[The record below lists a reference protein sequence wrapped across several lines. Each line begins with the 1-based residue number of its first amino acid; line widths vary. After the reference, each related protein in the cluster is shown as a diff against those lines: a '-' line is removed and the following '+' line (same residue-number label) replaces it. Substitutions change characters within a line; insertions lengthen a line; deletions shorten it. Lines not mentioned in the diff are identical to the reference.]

1 MAETRKSIIDEAFM
15 EAEHIDNAFKANAK
29 EILAHTMSLEIEEMV
44 KESLGDWSGL
54 TEDEDEENVDL
65 ELDNDSDVAG
75 LGAGDDEEFDFDS
88 LDLDDEDDDDD
99 LDGLELGDED
109 DDDVDVVD
117 LTDEEDIEKVVNV
130 FKKMSPE
137 DEIEVVQD
145 GGNIEIKDNAT
156 GAEYR
161 IELGGSD
168 DTEMFDDEDMFDDD
182 DTEMFDDEENED
194 DEAFNRMGEE
204 VIYEIHLSED
214 EEGDDD
220 EYMTDE
226 YMTDKDGDMEENVT
240 RNYSNGR
247 KQTLKPDNY
256 PSKFKRPGVRNES
269 VIREVEERNVTP
281 DNVNRYVQGTKISTK
296 HLKAAMD
303 KGEEVKMFSN
313 KEKQTGEGGRH
324 KKVFKVGDNYFKETD
339 TLIYGGKAEAMAYL
353 NESTTPRVTQ
363 LMTENKVLKNKVSS
377 IDSENKSLKEDYN
390 KMVDALKEF
399 RNKLNEVAIF
409 NSNLTYTVRLFT
421 EHSTT
426 KDEKV
431 DIIKR
436 FDEAKTLKESK
447 NIYKNLVKEISKTKA
462 PIKESIENKF
472 NDTKSSGSSTQIT
485 ESKVYVDPQLEK
497 MKKLWEYSYKH

>member
-75 LGAGDDEEFDFDS
+75 LSAGNDEEFDFDS

-99 LDGLELGDED
+99 LDGLDLDDED

-117 LTDEEDIEKVVNV
+117 LTGEEDIEKVVNV

-214 EEGDDD
+214 EEDD
-220 EYMTDE
+220 EYMS
-226 YMTDKDGDMEENVT
+226 DKSKKEDGEMEENVT
-240 RNYSNGR
+240 LNYSNGR

-256 PSKFKRPGVRNES
+256 PSNFKRPGVR
-269 VIREVEERNVTP
+269 
-281 DNVNRYVQGTKISTK
+281 
-296 HLKAAMD
+296 
-303 KGEEVKMFSN
+303 
-313 KEKQTGEGGRH
+313 
-324 KKVFKVGDNYFKETD
+324 
-339 TLIYGGKAEAMAYL
+339 

-447 NIYKNLVKEISKTKA
+447 IIYKNLVKEISKTKA
-462 PIKESIENKF
+462 PIKESIENRF

-485 ESKVYVDPQLEK
+485 ESKVYVDPQLEN
-497 MKKLWEYSYKH
+497 MKRLWEYEYKH

>member
-99 LDGLELGDED
+99 LSGLELGDED

-220 EYMTDE
+220 EYMSDKYMSNKSKDE
-226 YMTDKDGDMEENVT
+226 DGEMEENVT

-256 PSKFKRPGVRNES
+256 PSNFKRPGVR
-269 VIREVEERNVTP
+269 
-281 DNVNRYVQGTKISTK
+281 
-296 HLKAAMD
+296 
-303 KGEEVKMFSN
+303 
-313 KEKQTGEGGRH
+313 
-324 KKVFKVGDNYFKETD
+324 
-339 TLIYGGKAEAMAYL
+339 

-485 ESKVYVDPQLEK
+485 ESKVYVDPQLEN
-497 MKKLWEYSYKH
+497 MKRLWEYEYKH

>member
-220 EYMTDE
+220 EYMSDKSKK
-226 YMTDKDGDMEENVT
+226 KDGEMEENLT

-256 PSKFKRPGVRNES
+256 PSNFKRPGAR
-269 VIREVEERNVTP
+269 
-281 DNVNRYVQGTKISTK
+281 
-296 HLKAAMD
+296 
-303 KGEEVKMFSN
+303 
-313 KEKQTGEGGRH
+313 
-324 KKVFKVGDNYFKETD
+324 
-339 TLIYGGKAEAMAYL
+339 

-377 IDSENKSLKEDYN
+377 INSENKSLTEDYN

-447 NIYKNLVKEISKTKA
+447 IIYKNLVKEISKTKA

-485 ESKVYVDPQLEK
+485 ESKVYVDPQLEN
-497 MKKLWEYSYKH
+497 MKRLWEYEYKH

>member
-1 MAETRKSIIDEAFM
+1 
-15 EAEHIDNAFKANAK
+15 
-29 EILAHTMSLEIEEMV
+29 
-44 KESLGDWSGL
+44 
-54 TEDEDEENVDL
+54 
-65 ELDNDSDVAG
+65 
-75 LGAGDDEEFDFDS
+75 
-88 LDLDDEDDDDD
+88 
-99 LDGLELGDED
+99 
-109 DDDVDVVD
+109 
-117 LTDEEDIEKVVNV
+117 
-130 FKKMSPE
+130 MSPE

-168 DTEMFDDEDMFDDD
+168 DTEMFDDEEDMFDDEED
-182 DTEMFDDEENED
+182 MFDDEENED

-220 EYMTDE
+220 EYMSDKYMSDKSKDE
-226 YMTDKDGDMEENVT
+226 DGEMEE
-240 RNYSNGR
+240 GR
-247 KQTLKPDNY
+247 MPRTL
-256 PSKFKRPGVRNES
+256 SKAG
-269 VIREVEERNVTP
+269 
-281 DNVNRYVQGTKISTK
+281 
-296 HLKAAMD
+296 
-303 KGEEVKMFSN
+303 
-313 KEKQTGEGGRH
+313 
-324 KKVFKVGDNYFKETD
+324 KVGNRKSSDMNSNREK
-339 TLIYGGKAEAMAYL
+339 LGMR
-353 NESTTPRVTQ
+353 ESTTPRVTQ

-377 IDSENKSLKEDYN
+377 INSENKSLTEDYN

-485 ESKVYVDPQLEK
+485 ESKVYVDPQLEN
-497 MKKLWEYSYKH
+497 MKRLWEYEYKH

>member
-75 LGAGDDEEFDFDS
+75 LSAGNDEEFDFDS

-99 LDGLELGDED
+99 LDGLDLDDED

-117 LTDEEDIEKVVNV
+117 LTGEEDIEKVVNV

-182 DTEMFDDEENED
+182 ETEMFDDEENED

-214 EEGDDD
+214 DEED
-220 EYMTDE
+220 EYMSDKSKKESGKMEEDE
-226 YMTDKDGDMEENVT
+226 EMEENVT
-240 RNYSNGR
+240 LNYSNGR

-256 PSKFKRPGVRNES
+256 PSNFKRPGVR
-269 VIREVEERNVTP
+269 
-281 DNVNRYVQGTKISTK
+281 
-296 HLKAAMD
+296 
-303 KGEEVKMFSN
+303 
-313 KEKQTGEGGRH
+313 
-324 KKVFKVGDNYFKETD
+324 
-339 TLIYGGKAEAMAYL
+339 

-377 IDSENKSLKEDYN
+377 IDSENKSLTEDYN

-447 NIYKNLVKEISKTKA
+447 IIYKNLVKEISKTKA
-462 PIKESIENKF
+462 PIKESIENRF

-485 ESKVYVDPQLEK
+485 ESKVYVDPQLEN
-497 MKKLWEYSYKH
+497 MKRLWEYEYKH

>member
-75 LGAGDDEEFDFDS
+75 LSAGNDEEFDFDS

-99 LDGLELGDED
+99 LDGLDLDDED

-117 LTDEEDIEKVVNV
+117 LTGEEDIEKVVNV

-168 DTEMFDDEDMFDDD
+168 DTEMFDDEDMFDDEN
-182 DTEMFDDEENED
+182 TEMFDDEDED
-194 DEAFNRMGEE
+194 DITDEMEE
-204 VIYEIHLSED
+204 GVIYEIHLSED
-214 EEGDDD
+214 EDEDED
-220 EYMTDE
+220 EYMSDKSKKE
-226 YMTDKDGDMEENVT
+226 SGEMEKDGEMEENVT
-240 RNYSNGR
+240 LNYSNGR

-256 PSKFKRPGVRNES
+256 PSNFKRPGVR
-269 VIREVEERNVTP
+269 
-281 DNVNRYVQGTKISTK
+281 
-296 HLKAAMD
+296 
-303 KGEEVKMFSN
+303 
-313 KEKQTGEGGRH
+313 
-324 KKVFKVGDNYFKETD
+324 
-339 TLIYGGKAEAMAYL
+339 

-377 IDSENKSLKEDYN
+377 IDSENKSLTEDYN

-447 NIYKNLVKEISKTKA
+447 IIYKNLVKEISKTKA
-462 PIKESIENKF
+462 PIKESIENRF

-485 ESKVYVDPQLEK
+485 ESKVYVDPQLEN
-497 MKKLWEYSYKH
+497 MKRLWEYEYKH

>member
-168 DTEMFDDEDMFDDD
+168 DTEMFDDEED
-182 DTEMFDDEENED
+182 MFDDEENED

-220 EYMTDE
+220 DE
-226 YMTDKDGDMEENVT
+226 YMSDNKSKNEDGEMEEGRMPRTLSKAGKVGN
-240 RNYSNGR
+240 RKSSDMNSNRSRMGM
-247 KQTLKPDNY
+247 
-256 PSKFKRPGVRNES
+256 GES
-269 VIREVEERNVTP
+269 TTQRSLFREVEEREVNKSNVK
-281 DNVNRYVQGTKISTK
+281 DYVEGTKIS
-296 HLKAAMD
+296 D
-303 KGEEVKMFSN
+303 KLLSRFIDQGKVVKMFSN
-313 KEKQTGEGGRH
+313 KEKQTGPNGRH
-324 KKVFKVGDNYFKETD
+324 KKVFQVGDDFYDEKDN
-339 TLIYGGKAEAMAYL
+339 IIQGGKTAAMEYL

-377 IDSENKSLKEDYN
+377 INSENKSLTEDYN

-447 NIYKNLVKEISKTKA
+447 IIYKNLVKEISKTKA

-485 ESKVYVDPQLEK
+485 ESKVYVDPQLEN
-497 MKKLWEYSYKH
+497 MKRLWEYEYKH

>member
-75 LGAGDDEEFDFDS
+75 LSAGNDEEFDFDS

-168 DTEMFDDEDMFDDD
+168 DTEMFDDEDMFDDEED
-182 DTEMFDDEENED
+182 MFDDEENED

-220 EYMTDE
+220 EYMS
-226 YMTDKDGDMEENVT
+226 DKSKKESGEMEENEEMEENVT

-256 PSKFKRPGVRNES
+256 PSNFKRPGVR
-269 VIREVEERNVTP
+269 
-281 DNVNRYVQGTKISTK
+281 
-296 HLKAAMD
+296 
-303 KGEEVKMFSN
+303 
-313 KEKQTGEGGRH
+313 
-324 KKVFKVGDNYFKETD
+324 
-339 TLIYGGKAEAMAYL
+339 

-485 ESKVYVDPQLEK
+485 ESKVYVDPQLEN
-497 MKKLWEYSYKH
+497 MKRLWEYEYKH